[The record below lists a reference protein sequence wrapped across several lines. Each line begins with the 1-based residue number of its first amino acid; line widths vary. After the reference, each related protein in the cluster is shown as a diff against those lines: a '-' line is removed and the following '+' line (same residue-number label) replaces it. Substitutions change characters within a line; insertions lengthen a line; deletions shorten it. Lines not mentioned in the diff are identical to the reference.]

1 MSWLL
6 AVFLGL
12 VQGVAEF
19 LPISSSGHLALFQ
32 SLFGLEE
39 APVFF
44 DVLLH
49 FGTLLSLCV
58 FYWRDIADMAGELVR
73 GVRDLAPSRRR
84 HTGRVPKARRL
95 VLLLIV
101 ACLPL
106 FPAVFFSDT
115 VEFLLQKPMFIGLF
129 LCLTGAVLFVSDRL
143 RPGTRKDETN
153 ATVGDALLVGVCQGV
168 AILPGLSRSGMTIS
182 GGLLRRFDRA
192 FAVRFSFLLSLPAV
206 LGATLLQLFKE
217 LRQGFDTTHL
227 PVYLLGMAVAAVS
240 GYFAIGLVKR
250 LVVSGKFGGFA
261 YYCLAVGAIAIVLSF
276 LL

>member
-19 LPISSSGHLALFQ
+19 LPISSSGHLALLQ
-32 SLFGLEE
+32 SLFGLKE

-58 FYWRDIADMAGELVR
+58 FYRRDIAEMVLELAR
-73 GVRDLAPSRRR
+73 GVRELASPR
-84 HTGRVPKARRL
+84 HRGTGRVPKARRL
-95 VLLLIV
+95 VLLLVV

-106 FPAVFFSDT
+106 IPAVFFSGV
-115 VEFLLQKPMFIGLF
+115 VESLLQKPALVGLF

-143 RPGTRKDETN
+143 RAGARKDETN
-153 ATVGDALLVGVCQGV
+153 ATVGDALLVGVCQGI

-217 LRQGFDTTHL
+217 LRQGLDTAHL

-250 LVVSGKFGGFA
+250 LVDNGKFGAFA
-261 YYCLAVGAIAIVLSF
+261 YYCLAVGVVSIALSF
-276 LL
+276 FL